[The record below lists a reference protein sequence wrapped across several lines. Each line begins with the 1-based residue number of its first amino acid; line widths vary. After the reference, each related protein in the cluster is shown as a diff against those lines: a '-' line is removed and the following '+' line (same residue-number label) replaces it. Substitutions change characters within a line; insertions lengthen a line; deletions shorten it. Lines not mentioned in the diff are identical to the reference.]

1 MIVTRQGLE
10 ATDATRLV
18 IVVAPD
24 SVMRRSLEF
33 ALTAEGFLTV
43 SLPTIGSALNSQ
55 HAGTAVCTII
65 DDNAVEDW
73 SSADEMLG
81 RFLVPIVLLLGERE
95 RPVTT
100 PSVIAVS
107 KPFLGEP
114 LIAAVNAIV
123 GRQSTGAT

>member
-1 MIVTRQGLE
+1 MI
-10 ATDATRLV
+10 ATRLV

-33 ALTAEGFLTV
+33 ALTAEGFLTA

-55 HAGTAVCTII
+55 YAETAVCAII
-65 DDNAVEDW
+65 DDNAIEDW
-73 SSADEMLG
+73 SKLDDTLR
-81 RFLVPIVLLLGERE
+81 RFPGPIVLLLGEGD
-95 RPVTT
+95 RPVTLS
-100 PSVIAVS
+100 SVIAVS

-123 GRQSTGAT
+123 ARQSTAAT